1 MPAVAERK
9 LNQPAE
15 GVSREPFTPEEAWG
29 LFDETA
35 LLYLG
40 MPGKRFLELLD
51 NGELGDVD
59 SDPRV
64 MRVASLIPLV
74 RKTSARQKTR

>member
-15 GVSREPFTPEEAWG
+15 GVSREPFTREEAWR
-29 LFDETA
+29 LFDDTA
-35 LLYLG
+35 HIYMG
-40 MPGKRFLELLD
+40 MPGERFLELFD
-51 NGELGDVD
+51 RGALGDID

-64 MRVASLIPLV
+64 MRVTSLIPLV
-74 RKTSARQKTR
+74 RKTSARQKPR